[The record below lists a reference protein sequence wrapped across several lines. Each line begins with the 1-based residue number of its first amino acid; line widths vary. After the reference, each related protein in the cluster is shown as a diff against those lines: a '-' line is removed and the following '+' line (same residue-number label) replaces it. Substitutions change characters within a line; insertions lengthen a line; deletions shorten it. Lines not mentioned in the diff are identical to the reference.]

1 MRHLLIMFIS
11 LLPLFSC
18 SKEDGILETEPPAE
32 SGINFRIIVGS
43 TTFTGTFYTT
53 EAAETFQAIL
63 PFTVTMSD
71 MNDNEKHCDLPQS
84 LTTSAAR
91 PGTIRKGDL
100 MLYGSRTLV
109 LFYKTFSSS
118 YSYTRIGKV
127 DNPSGLE
134 AALGGGNVSVRFE
147 QTSQATQY
155 TLAYNANGATSG
167 TVPPVVTAN
176 QGSRV
181 TLNNGA
187 GLSRSGYTFMGW
199 NTNANGTGTDYP
211 AGSSYT
217 INNNVTLYA
226 KWQTI
231 TNNSNAMK
239 IIIGNITFTA
249 TLATNATTTAF
260 KAMLPLTLNMSDFN
274 NNEKVCSLPNS
285 LTTSASNP
293 GTIHTGDIML
303 YGSSSLVLFY
313 ETFSTSYSYTRIGQ
327 VDNISGLKAALG
339 SGSVSVKF
347 ELTD

>member
-11 LLPLFSC
+11 LLSLFSC
-18 SKEDGILETEPPAE
+18 SKEDGILETEPPTE
-32 SGINFRIIVGS
+32 SGVNFQIIVGS
-43 TTFTGTFYTT
+43 RAFTGTLYTT
-53 EAAETFQAIL
+53 EAAEMFQATL
-63 PFTVTMSD
+63 PLTVTMSD
-71 MNDNEKHCDLPQS
+71 MNDNEKHCELPQS
-84 LTTSAAR
+84 LPTSAAR
-91 PGTIRKGDL
+91 PGTIRNGDL
-100 MLYGSRTLV
+100 MLYGSQTLV

-118 YSYTRIGKV
+118 YSYTRIGKM
-127 DNPSGLE
+127 DNSSGLE
-134 AALGGGNVSVRFE
+134 AILGDGNVSVRFE
-147 QTSQATQY
+147 KATQVTQH
-155 TLAYNANGATSG
+155 TLTYNTNGATNG
-167 TVPPVVTAN
+167 TTPSAITAD
-176 QGSRV
+176 QGSRIN
-181 TLNNGA
+181 LNNGV

-199 NTNANGTGTDYP
+199 NTNANGTGTDYT

-217 INNNVTLYA
+217 INSNVTLYA
-226 KWQTI
+226 KWQII

-239 IIIGNITFTA
+239 ITIGNTTFAA
-249 TLATNATTTAF
+249 TLANNVTATAF

-327 VDNISGLKAALG
+327 IDNIAGFKAALG
-339 SGSVSVKF
+339 SGSISVKF